1 MVLKRSYAQN
11 LHRATKP
18 GARLYMFERGPGNV
32 NGYGAPRSLSVDDFL
47 QVFPDAGWEITY
59 LWPTTYQVNIS
70 VEAFE
75 MMIARNPDKAEQI
88 KPMVERFRLLQSWL
102 PNGRAHAPFW

>member
-1 MVLKRSYAQN
+1 
-11 LHRATKP
+11 
-18 GARLYMFERGPGNV
+18 
-32 NGYGAPRSLSVDDFL
+32 VDDFL

-88 KPMVERFRLLQSWL
+88 KPMVERFRLFQSWL
-102 PNGRAHAPFW
+102 PNGRAHDPFWEMHATRLD

>member
-1 MVLKRSYAQN
+1 M
-11 LHRATKP
+11 
-18 GARLYMFERGPGNV
+18 
-32 NGYGAPRSLSVDDFL
+32 DDFL

-59 LWPTTYQVNIS
+59 LWPTTYRVNIS

-88 KPMVERFRLLQSWL
+88 KPMVERFRLFQSWL
-102 PNGRAHAPFW
+102 PNGRAHAPFWEMHATRLD